1 VRKLLSQLPE
11 RATPQRS
18 RECERAVFS
27 TAFIAIHAFFKKN
40 RIRLGSRLN
49 DNRSFNLNMMLKVEF
64 KKIKVNCRLIKVIK
78 YYHIHFCST
87 FNSSI
92 EKSYV
97 VSPVIVAL
105 VDYPF

>member
-1 VRKLLSQLPE
+1 
-11 RATPQRS
+11 
-18 RECERAVFS
+18 
-27 TAFIAIHAFFKKN
+27 
-40 RIRLGSRLN
+40 
-49 DNRSFNLNMMLKVEF
+49 MMLKVEF